1 VSFNSIDFAVF
12 LTIVFILYWTIA
24 RNSLIRQNIVLLA
37 ASYFFYGWW
46 DWRLLFLIVFIS
58 TFNYFSGIGISKQKK
73 EHQRKYLL
81 ILSLFINLGIL
92 GFFKYYNFFIENLSG
107 IFTIFGNPLN
117 ISTLNILLPIG
128 ISFYTFQNISYII
141 DIYREEILPEKNILI
156 FFNLVAFFPK
166 LVTGPIEKSSNIL
179 PQFNKKRVFD
189 YNLSVDGLRQILW
202 GIFKKIVIAD
212 NCAFF
217 VNEIF
222 NNTSYYPGSTLLLGV
237 FLFSFQIYADFSGY
251 SDIAIGSAKL
261 LGINLMQNF
270 NYPYFAESVADFWRR
285 WHISFSNWLRD
296 YIFIPLQFK
305 YRDLGVWGNIL
316 SIMITFILCGL
327 WHGTNWTFI
336 VWGFL
341 HGTYMSFSLLT
352 QKRRRLF
359 IYNFINWNSFNSFV
373 RIFTTFILVSFAWI
387 FFKVENLTQGWLVIK
402 RIFSAS
408 LFSIPQ
414 VTPMSDLAITI
425 FFIFVLVGFEWY
437 QRDNEYALQF
447 IGNNKSRIVR
457 WGTHYFILLLIFSF
471 GGNPGQFIYIQF

>member
-1 VSFNSIDFAVF
+1 MSFNSIDFAVF

-24 RNSLIRQNIVLLA
+24 RNSLIRQNIVLLV

-73 EHQRKYLL
+73 EHQRKFLL

-107 IFTIFGNPLN
+107 IFSIFGNPLN

-141 DIYREEILPEKNILI
+141 DVYREEISPEKNILI

-179 PQFNKKRVFD
+179 PQLNKKRVFD

-261 LGINLMQNF
+261 FGINLMQNF

-296 YIFIPLQFK
+296 YLFIPLQFK
-305 YRDLGVWGNIL
+305 YRDLGIWGNIL

-327 WHGTNWTFI
+327 WHGANWTFI

-359 IYNFINWNSFNSFV
+359 IYNIINWNFINSFLK
-373 RIFTTFILVSFAWI
+373 ILTTFILISFAWI

-425 FFIFVLVGFEWY
+425 FFIFFLVGFEWF

-447 IGNNKSRIVR
+447 TGNNKSRIVR
-457 WGTHYFILLLIFSF
+457 WGTYYFILLLIFSF

>member
-24 RNSLIRQNIVLLA
+24 RNSLIRQNIVLLV

-81 ILSLFINLGIL
+81 ILSLFINLSIL

-107 IFTIFGNPLN
+107 IFSIFGNPLN

-141 DIYREEILPEKNILI
+141 DVYREEILPEKNILI

-261 LGINLMQNF
+261 FGINLMQNF

-327 WHGTNWTFI
+327 WHGANWTFI

-373 RIFTTFILVSFAWI
+373 RIFTTFVLVSFAWI
-387 FFKVENLTQGWLVIK
+387 FFKVENLSQGWLVIK

-408 LFSIPQ
+408 LFSIPY
-414 VTPMSDLAITI
+414 VIPRSDLVMTI
-425 FFIFVLVGFEWY
+425 FFIFLLVGIEWF

-457 WGTHYFILLLIFSF
+457 WGTYYFILLLIFSF

>member
-24 RNSLIRQNIVLLA
+24 RNSLIRQNIVLLV

-73 EHQRKYLL
+73 EHQRKFLL
-81 ILSLFINLGIL
+81 ILSLFINLGLL

-107 IFTIFGNPLN
+107 IFSIFGNPLN

-141 DIYREEILPEKNILI
+141 DVYREEILPEKNILI

-179 PQFNKKRVFD
+179 PQLNKKRVFD

-327 WHGTNWTFI
+327 WHGANWTFI

-359 IYNFINWNSFNSFV
+359 INNIINRNFINSFLK
-373 RIFTTFILVSFAWI
+373 ILTTFILVSFAWI
-387 FFKVENLTQGWLVIK
+387 FFKVENLSQAWLVIK

-425 FFIFVLVGFEWY
+425 FFIFVLVGIEWF

-457 WGTHYFILLLIFSF
+457 WGTYYFILLLIFSF

>member
-1 VSFNSIDFAVF
+1 MSFNSIDFAVF
-12 LTIVFILYWTIA
+12 LTVVFILYWTIA
-24 RNSLIRQNIVLLA
+24 RNSLIRQNIVLLV

-73 EHQRKYLL
+73 ERQRKFLL
-81 ILSLFINLGIL
+81 ILSLFINLSIL

-107 IFTIFGNPLN
+107 IFSIFGNPLN

-141 DIYREEILPEKNILI
+141 DVYREEILPEKNILI

-222 NNTSYYPGSTLLLGV
+222 NNTSYYPGSTLLLGL

-327 WHGTNWTFI
+327 WHGANWTFI

-359 IYNFINWNSFNSFV
+359 INNIINWNFINSFLK
-373 RIFTTFILVSFAWI
+373 ILTTFILVSFAWI
-387 FFKVENLTQGWLVIK
+387 FFKVENLSQGWLVIK

-425 FFIFVLVGFEWY
+425 FFIFVFIGFEWF

-447 IGNNKSRIVR
+447 TGNNKSRIVR
-457 WGTHYFILLLIFSF
+457 WGTYYFILLLIFSF

>member
-107 IFTIFGNPLN
+107 IFSIFGNPLN

-457 WGTHYFILLLIFSF
+457 WGTYYFILLLIFSF

>member
-24 RNSLIRQNIVLLA
+24 RNSLIRQNIVLLV

-73 EHQRKYLL
+73 EHQRKFLL

-107 IFTIFGNPLN
+107 IFSIFGNPLN

-141 DIYREEILPEKNILI
+141 DVYREEILPEKNILI

-179 PQFNKKRVFD
+179 PQLNKKRVFD

-327 WHGTNWTFI
+327 WHGANWTFI

-359 IYNFINWNSFNSFV
+359 INNIINRNFINSFLK
-373 RIFTTFILVSFAWI
+373 ILTTFILVSFAWI
-387 FFKVENLTQGWLVIK
+387 FFKVENLSQAWLVIK

-408 LFSIPQ
+408 LFSVPQ

-425 FFIFVLVGFEWY
+425 FFIFVLVGIEWF

-457 WGTHYFILLLIFSF
+457 WGTYYFILLLIFSF

>member
-1 VSFNSIDFAVF
+1 MSFNSIDFAVF

-24 RNSLIRQNIVLLA
+24 RNSLIRQNIVLLV

-73 EHQRKYLL
+73 EHQRKFLL
-81 ILSLFINLGIL
+81 ILSLFINLGLL

-107 IFTIFGNPLN
+107 IFSIFGNPLN

-141 DIYREEILPEKNILI
+141 DVYREEILPEKNILI

-179 PQFNKKRVFD
+179 PQLNKKRVFD

-327 WHGTNWTFI
+327 WHGANWTFI

-359 IYNFINWNSFNSFV
+359 INNIINRNFINSFLK
-373 RIFTTFILVSFAWI
+373 ILTTFILVSFAWI
-387 FFKVENLTQGWLVIK
+387 FFKVENLSQAWLVIK

-425 FFIFVLVGFEWY
+425 FFIFVLVGIEWF

-457 WGTHYFILLLIFSF
+457 WGTYYFILLLIFSF

>member
-1 VSFNSIDFAVF
+1 MSFNSIDFAVF

-24 RNSLIRQNIVLLA
+24 RNSLIRQNIVLLV

-81 ILSLFINLGIL
+81 ILSLFINLSIL

-107 IFTIFGNPLN
+107 IFSIFGNPLN

-457 WGTHYFILLLIFSF
+457 WGTYYFILLLIFSF

>member
-1 VSFNSIDFAVF
+1 MSFNSIDFAVF

-24 RNSLIRQNIVLLA
+24 RNSLIRQNIVLLV

-107 IFTIFGNPLN
+107 IFSIFGNPLN

-141 DIYREEILPEKNILI
+141 DVYREEILPEKNILI

-425 FFIFVLVGFEWY
+425 FFIFVLIGFEWF

-447 IGNNKSRIVR
+447 TGNNKSRIVR
-457 WGTHYFILLLIFSF
+457 WGTYYFILLLIFSF